1 MILADPIALQRLY
14 WPQYTIYNKQV
25 EAIYSVWNDGETVIP
40 AMNMGGKDF
49 IAALICLLFYLSRHP
64 CRVVTTSAGGDH
76 LTVLWGEI
84 GRHIDSAVI
93 PLREGEGGPL
103 SCTHQNVRKVVN
115 GKVCPISYITG
126 LVASDD
132 NIAKMQGHHATPS
145 NIIDANDGIPRTLF
159 VADESSSVKDQ
170 YFTMASTWA
179 KRKLIFGNT
188 WDCANYFYRAIEGDG
203 ATDDVGGDQPR
214 ENGDGYHRRII
225 HIAAEDSPNVRYGLA
240 QVAKGIEP
248 DNRIIV
254 PGVLSYEEYCYRR
267 KYWDKVRQCVSLDAR
282 FYKGSSNLMY
292 PPLWLNA
299 AEAKD
304 AELVRKKVVRKAKAM
319 GIDPAEG
326 GDKTVWTVIDE
337 HGIIEQ
343 LSLSTP
349 DTDVIYEQTLVL
361 IRKYGLPARKVFYD
375 RGGGG
380 KQHAD
385 RLRKKGFM
393 VNTVA
398 FGESVKQ
405 EIKSGMTSVAARKA
419 MEEERFIYK
428 NRRAQMYHLLRLKL
442 EPQENPL
449 GFGIP
454 RNLVELRRQMAPVP
468 LVYEEGRIALPPKHK
483 VDRNSKKVC
492 LTDLIGHSPDELDS
506 LVLAI
511 YGLGYRA
518 PFNVAGAI

>member
-1 MILADPIALQRLY
+1 MKLVDPIALQRLY
-14 WPQYTIYNKQV
+14 WPQYYLYNKQV
-25 EAIYSVWNDGETVIP
+25 EILYSIWEDGETDVH
-40 AMNMGGKDF
+40 AANMMGKDWDAGLACILFF
-49 IAALICLLFYLSRHP
+49 ISRHP
-64 CRVVTTSAGGDH
+64 CRIVTTSAGADH

-84 GRHIDSAVI
+84 GRHLDNAVV
-93 PLREGEGGPL
+93 PLRESEGGPL
-103 SCTHQNVRKVVN
+103 VCNHQNVRKIVN
-115 GKVCPISYITG
+115 GKTCKISYITG

-132 NIAKMQGHHATPS
+132 NIAKMQGHHATPD
-145 NIIDANDGIPRTLF
+145 NLTDANDGVPRTMF
-159 VADESSSVKDQ
+159 VADEASSVKDQ

-188 WDCANYFYRAIEGDG
+188 WDCSNAFYRAIMGDG
-203 ATDDVGGDQPR
+203 ASNDPGGSIPR
-214 ENGDGYHRRII
+214 ENGKGFHRRVI
-225 HIAAEDSPNVRYGLA
+225 HIPAEDSPNVRYGLA

-282 FYKGSSNLMY
+282 FYQGASNLMY
-292 PPLWLNA
+292 PPTWLNA

-304 AELVRKKVVRKAKAM
+304 TDLLLKKVPRKAKAM

-343 LSLSTP
+343 LSRSTP

-405 EIKSGMTSVAARKA
+405 EIRSGMTSVAARKA
-419 MEEERFIYK
+419 LDEERFIYK
-428 NRRAQMYHLLRLKL
+428 NRRAQMYHLVRQKIDPL
-442 EPQENPL
+442 ENPQ

-506 LVLAI
+506 LCLAV
-511 YGLGYRA
+511 YGLQYK
-518 PFNVAGAI
+518 PSYNVAGAI